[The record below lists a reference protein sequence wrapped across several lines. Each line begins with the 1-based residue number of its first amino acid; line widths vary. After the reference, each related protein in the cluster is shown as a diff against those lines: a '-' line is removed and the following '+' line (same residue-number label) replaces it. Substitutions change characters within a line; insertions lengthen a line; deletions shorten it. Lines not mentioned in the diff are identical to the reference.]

1 MATAA
6 TKTTAKKPAAKKTT
20 RKTAKKKAPDK
31 TLLVVESPS
40 KAKIIS
46 KYLGSKYKVMAS
58 VGHVRDLPKSRL
70 GVDVENNFE
79 PEYINIRGKAQT
91 IKELKKEAQSA
102 KNVLLATDPDREGE
116 AISWHL
122 AYLLGLDENAD
133 CRVMFNEINKQTVQ
147 EAIKD
152 PKPIDLALVDAQ
164 QARRVLDRLVGY
176 QISPLLWKKVSRGL
190 SGGRVQSAALK
201 LICDRENEITAFVPE
216 EYWYIAAD
224 FGKGFIAE
232 LSKISGK
239 KAKVTSA
246 EQAEKIKA
254 ELEGEATND
263 KCGRY
268 IVKSIK
274 EGKRQTRPYAPFTT
288 SSLQQDASIK
298 LGFQTARTMQ
308 IAQQLYEGVTLKGI
322 GARGLI
328 TYIRTDSVRVSDQA
342 RGMARGFIREKYGE
356 EYTANNHYANRNK
369 AMQDAHEAIR
379 PSDISLEPD
388 MIKDSLTA
396 EQYKL
401 YDLIWRRFVASQ
413 MAAAKYDT
421 VSVDIENGKYEFK
434 ANGSRMTFDGWRK
447 VYKSQSGE
455 NEVTVPKLSEGDILD
470 LKKLL
475 MEQKFT
481 QPPARYTEA
490 SLVKEMEEK
499 NIGRPSTYA
508 SIISVLI
515 TRRYVKRVKK
525 SLQPTKLGFDVIGIL
540 QDYFSDIV
548 DVQFTGEME
557 DKLDSIE
564 LGDADWKSIIADF
577 YKGFS
582 EELKRADEEVDRI
595 EKEVVLSDEVC
606 ELCGR
611 PMAIKEG
618 RFGNFLACTGYPEC
632 KNTKPIIKSTG
643 IMCPKCGKEIVEKRG
658 RKSGKV
664 FYGCSGYPECDVS
677 YWDKPV
683 GRMCPDCGSML
694 VESKGRSASVKCSN
708 PECKYREK

>member
-1 MATAA
+1 MATAV
-6 TKTTAKKPAAKKTT
+6 KKTT
-20 RKTAKKKAPDK
+20 SKSKTAKKKAPDK

-70 GVDVENNFE
+70 GVDVDNNFE

-91 IKELKKEAQSA
+91 IKDLKKEAQAA
-102 KNVLLATDPDREGE
+102 KKVLLATDPDREGE

-122 AYLLGLDENAD
+122 AYLLGLDKDAD

-147 EAIKD
+147 EAIKE
-152 PKPIDLALVDAQ
+152 PKAIDLNMVDAQ

-201 LICDRENEITAFVPE
+201 IICDRENEINAFIPE

-224 FGKGFIAE
+224 FGNGFVAE
-232 LSKISGK
+232 LNKISGK

-246 EQAEKIKA
+246 EQTEAIRA
-254 ELEGEATND
+254 ELDGKD
-263 KCGRY
+263 Y
-268 IVKSIK
+268 IVKSLK
-274 EGKRQTRPYAPFTT
+274 KGQRKTKPYAPFTT

-298 LGFQTARTMQ
+298 LGFQTSKTMQ
-308 IAQQLYEGVTLKGI
+308 IAQQLYEGVNLKGI

-328 TYIRTDSVRVSDQA
+328 TYIRTDSVRVSSQA
-342 RGMARGFIREKYGE
+342 KAMAGSYIKEKYGE
-356 EYTANNHYANRNK
+356 NYSANNYYSKNSK
-369 AMQDAHEAIR
+369 TTQDAHEAIR
-379 PSDISLEPD
+379 PSDITLEPD
-388 MIKDSLTA
+388 MIKESLTSD
-396 EQYKL
+396 QYKL
-401 YDLIWRRFVASQ
+401 YDLIWRRFTASQ
-413 MAAAKYDT
+413 MAAAQYDKVT
-421 VSVDIENGKYEFK
+421 ADITNGKYEFR

-447 VYKSQSGE
+447 VYKSQNNE
-455 NEVTVPKLSEGDILD
+455 NEVTIPEISEGDILD
-470 LKKLL
+470 LVKLIT
-475 MEQKFT
+475 EQKFT

-515 TRRYVKRVKK
+515 TRKYIKRVKK

-540 QDYFSDIV
+540 QEYFSDIV

-564 LGDADWKSIIADF
+564 QGGTDWRNIISEF
-577 YKGFS
+577 YTGFS
-582 EELKRADEEVDRI
+582 QELKKADEEVERI
-595 EKEVVLSDEVC
+595 EKEVVLSDEKC
-606 ELCGR
+606 EICGK

-643 IMCPKCGKEIVEKRG
+643 IKCPKCGKEIVEKRG

-677 YWDKPV
+677 YWDKPT

-694 VESKGRSASVKCSN
+694 VESKGKTAKVKCSN
-708 PECKYREK
+708 PECRYKEK